1 MDFTCLA
8 LDVPPLLDSSQAW
21 GSERI
26 LEEASS
32 IDAVPR
38 NDEDFSLLSRFEQSF
53 TSQESEFGLDESPEF
68 EDSLCR
74 FAEQIESQRPAL
86 IEASQKARLESF
98 TENPEHE
105 DAEGGTLI
113 SRSSQSKE
121 NDPVTAEIAKGGDAS
136 SPRVPHLSWDCKSI
150 EIDFSNY
157 TITSQAKYEVQ
168 RTFQESKSRSA
179 VNRAVAAVLGN
190 KTANCTLGEVISRMK
205 NFFFQETGESVLS
218 QPMGPFFSNTNFSA
232 EFDGYTQQAG
242 VLEVEKKQGS
252 GYYVGIKLK
261 PLTREVYSHR
271 FNREFGSRFLKLS
284 RPRHFQGSLE
294 RFTLE
299 APLCDAIM
307 RGVDIL
313 GRHWEAIHVSDTP
326 KTDKEADMESSSVI
340 MFAVSGDDIST
351 QTVSQPIKWMISP
364 SQNQDM
370 STAKYNARI
379 KLGFSRTV
387 LVPLENVK
395 IEEEE
400 DIVSAT
406 KCSMTDG
413 CGTATFAVLKAIAE
427 KMGLDYVPSY
437 FQIRHGGRKG
447 LILLDVK
454 NSDSESLQITYR
466 RTQIK
471 FQTRQDLNVEVVDYA
486 RPLKRGKVTS
496 QFLTILHNGGVSK
509 ETLGVLA
516 KEEIEKDGIWELLER
531 AGDPSFV
538 KNFYQSGALKKRRDK
553 DGCLKYAGSMPASAE
568 ERIIQ
573 MVDAGFAVSECLA
586 LKNLISGCNK
596 TRLDSWN
603 DLKFTIS
610 ESTFVKCA
618 PDFKNV
624 LREGEVFLQ
633 FSSGEFVFN
642 GEVLKFLSGR
652 VLVGRSPAYIAS
664 DIQSATAV
672 MSPEVVEA
680 YGDLVDCIVFPT
692 VGEYSLASCLSGGDY
707 DGDTVLVIW
716 DQRVVGPFKSRHPP
730 KPTSLKQGFFKEPT
744 AQDTVGCYLKDNG
757 MDEDATI
764 KAILRAEIPKM
775 LSDSNVGKCTSL
787 HRKVSYYL
795 GIDHPLSIRLA
806 ELACLL
812 LDAPKQGL
820 TLEIEP
826 WRRIQNE
833 VDLLLKNRAEPLY
846 LRKGVTYS
854 RFQYEFQTLETVHVL
869 DYIKG
874 TILGITEAY
883 EQNFKANFPETFT
896 DHDISDFFSE
906 ELEYYTMTAKDPS
919 RSKNA
924 LNPSNEIYEELLSFA
939 KHRLDKIV
947 QECGRM
953 YPGSDFKSFQLQ
965 SKADRELDKANKE
978 KLFAIFQG
986 IVPSTSSENPV
997 LEDWGRSVGEPF
1009 GKWNLLKASA
1019 LFRRCQRNKPML
1031 PFIVA
1036 CPQLC
1041 YLKAIARGQP
1051 FRLVQEAV
1059 YLDMYTRR
1067 PRLDTQSI
1075 DAGASEVKEGSAS
1088 GAGGTQVIS

>member
-1 MDFTCLA
+1 MDFTSLA
-8 LDVPPLLDSSQAW
+8 LDVPLLLDSSQAW
-21 GSERI
+21 GPERI
-26 LEEASS
+26 LEEPSF
-32 IDAVPR
+32 IDTVPR
-38 NDEDFSLLSRFEQSF
+38 NDEGFSLLSRFEQSY
-53 TSQESEFGLDESPEF
+53 TSQESEFGLDDSPEF
-68 EDSLCR
+68 EDLLCG
-74 FAEQIESQRPAL
+74 FAEQIESQRPVL
-86 IEASQKARLESF
+86 IEASQEAQLESF
-98 TENPEHE
+98 IEHPEHE
-105 DAEGGTLI
+105 DAEGETLI
-113 SRSSQSKE
+113 SRSSQNKE
-121 NDPVTAEIAKGGDAS
+121 NDPATAEITKGGDAS
-136 SPRVPHLSWDCKSI
+136 SSRVPHLSWDCKST

-157 TITSQAKYEVQ
+157 TVTSQARYEVE

-190 KTANCTLGEVISRMK
+190 ETANCTLGEVISRMK
-205 NFFFQETGESVLS
+205 KKFFQETGESVLS

-232 EFDGYTQQAG
+232 EFDDYTQQAG
-242 VLEVEKKQGS
+242 ALEVKKKQGS

-284 RPRHFQGSLE
+284 RPRRFQGSFE
-294 RFTLE
+294 RLTLE

-313 GRHWEAIHVSDTP
+313 GRHWEAIHASDIS

-340 MFAVSGDDIST
+340 MFAVSGDDIPT
-351 QTVSQPIKWMISP
+351 QAVSQPIKWLISP
-364 SQNQDM
+364 SQNQKM
-370 STAKYNARI
+370 YTAKYNARI

-395 IEEEE
+395 IEEKK
-400 DIVSAT
+400 DLVSAT
-406 KCSMTDG
+406 ECAMTDG

-447 LILLDVK
+447 LILLDVE
-454 NSDSESLQITYR
+454 NSDSESLRITYR
-466 RTQIK
+466 KTQIK

-486 RPLKRGKVTS
+486 RPLKRGKITP
-496 QFLTILHNGGVSK
+496 QFLTILYNGGVPK

-553 DGCLKYAGSMPASAE
+553 DGCFKYAGSMPASAE

-596 TRLDSWN
+596 GRLDSWN

-610 ESTFVKCA
+610 ESTSVKCA
-618 PDFKNV
+618 PDFKGV
-624 LREGEVFLQ
+624 LGEGEVFLQ
-633 FSSGEFVFN
+633 FSLDGFVVN
-642 GEVLKFLSGR
+642 DRLLKFLSGK

-664 DIQSATAV
+664 DIQSAIAV
-672 MSPEVVEA
+672 TNPEVLKA
-680 YGDLVDCIVFPT
+680 YGNLVDCIVFPT
-692 VGEYSLASCLSGGDY
+692 VGEYSLASRLSGGDY

-716 DQRVVGPFKSRHPP
+716 DQRVVGPFSSRPPP
-730 KPTSLKQGFFKEPT
+730 KPTSVRNHFFKEST
-744 AQDTVGCYLKDNG
+744 EQDKVGCYLKDNE

-775 LSDSNVGKCTSL
+775 LSDSNVGKCTLL
-787 HRKVSYYL
+787 HKKVSYYL

-820 TLEIEP
+820 TLETEP
-826 WRRIQNE
+826 WGDIQNE
-833 VDLLLKNRAEPLY
+833 VSLLLKGRAEPFY
-846 LRKGVTYS
+846 LRKGTTYS
-854 RFQYEFQTLETVHVL
+854 RFQHEVQTFEEVHVL

-874 TILGITEAY
+874 TILGIIEAY
-883 EQNFKANFPETFT
+883 EQNFKAKFPDIFT

-906 ELEYYTMTAKDPS
+906 ELEHYRMTARDPS
-919 RSKNA
+919 RSKDA
-924 LNPSNEIYEELLSFA
+924 RKVSHEIYEELLSFT
-939 KHRLDKIV
+939 KHRLEEIV
-947 QECGRM
+947 NECGRM
-953 YPGSDFKSFQLQ
+953 YQGSDFKSFQPQ

-978 KLFAIFQG
+978 KLFAIFQE
-986 IVPSTSSENPV
+986 IAPSTRSENPV
-997 LEDWGRSVGEPF
+997 LEDWGRSSGEPF

-1019 LFRRCQRNKPML
+1019 LFRRCQGSKPML

-1041 YLKAIARGQP
+1041 YLKASARGQP

-1059 YLDMYTRR
+1059 YLDMYTKR
-1067 PRLDTQSI
+1067 PRVNTQGI
-1075 DAGASEVKEGSAS
+1075 DAEASEVKEGGAS

>member
-1 MDFTCLA
+1 MDFTRLT
-8 LDVPPLLDSSQAW
+8 LDIPLLLDSSQAW
-21 GSERI
+21 GPERI
-26 LEEASS
+26 LEEQSF
-32 IDAVPR
+32 IDTVPR
-38 NDEDFSLLSRFEQSF
+38 NDEGFSLLPQFEQSY
-53 TSQESEFGLDESPEF
+53 TSQESEFGLDDSPEF
-68 EDSLCR
+68 EDLLCG

-86 IEASQKARLESF
+86 IETSQEAQLESF
-98 TENPEHE
+98 MDPEHE
-105 DAEGGTLI
+105 DAEGETLI
-113 SRSSQSKE
+113 SRSSQNKE
-121 NDPVTAEIAKGGDAS
+121 NDPATAEIKGGDAS
-136 SPRVPHLSWDCKSI
+136 SSRVSHLSWDCKST
-150 EIDFSNY
+150 EIDFSSY
-157 TITSQAKYEVQ
+157 TVTSQARYEVE
-168 RTFQESKSRSA
+168 RTFQESKSRGA

-190 KTANCTLGEVISRMK
+190 ETANCTLGEVIGRMK
-205 NFFFQETGESVLS
+205 REFLKETGESVLS

-232 EFDGYTQQAG
+232 EFDDYTQQAG
-242 VLEVEKKQGS
+242 VLEVKKKQGS
-252 GYYVGIKLK
+252 GYYVGVKLK

-284 RPRHFQGSLE
+284 RPRHFQGSLG
-294 RFTLE
+294 RLTLE

-307 RGVDIL
+307 RGMDIL
-313 GRHWEAIHVSDTP
+313 GRHWEAIHASDIS
-326 KTDKEADMESSSVI
+326 KADKEADMESSSVI
-340 MFAVSGDDIST
+340 MFAVSGDDIPT
-351 QTVSQPIKWMISP
+351 QAVSQPIKWMISP
-364 SQNQDM
+364 SQNQEM

-387 LVPLENVK
+387 LVPLENVQIK
-395 IEEEE
+395 EEK
-400 DIVSAT
+400 DLVST
-406 KCSMTDG
+406 IKFPMTDG

-447 LILLDVK
+447 LILLDVE
-454 NSDSESLQITYR
+454 NSDSESLRITYR
-466 RTQIK
+466 KTQIK
-471 FQTRQDLNVEVVDYA
+471 FETRQDLNIEVVDYA
-486 RPLKRGKVTS
+486 RPLKRGKITS

-509 ETLGVLA
+509 ETLGNLA

-553 DGCLKYAGSMPASAE
+553 DGCFKYAGSMPASAE

-573 MVDAGFAVSECLA
+573 MVDAGFAVSECLV

-596 TRLDSWN
+596 NRLDSWN

-610 ESTFVKCA
+610 ESTSVKCA
-618 PDFKNV
+618 PDFKKV

-633 FSSGEFVFN
+633 FSSDGFVFN
-642 GEVLKFLSGR
+642 DKLLKFLSGK

-664 DIQSATAV
+664 DIQSAIAV
-672 MSPEVVEA
+672 MNPEVLEA
-680 YGDLVDCIVFPT
+680 YGDLVDCIVFPI
-692 VGEYSLASCLSGGDY
+692 VGEYSLASRLSGGDY
-707 DGDTVLVIW
+707 DGDSVLVIW
-716 DQRVVGPFKSRHPP
+716 DQRVVEPFSSRLPP
-730 KPTSLKQGFFKEPT
+730 KSTSVRKDLFKEST
-744 AQDTVGCYLKDNG
+744 EQDTVGCYLKDNE

-775 LSDSNVGKCTSL
+775 LSDSNVGICTL
-787 HRKVSYYL
+787 MHKKVSYYL

-820 TLEIEP
+820 TLETER
-826 WRRIQNE
+826 WEKIQNE
-833 VDLLLKNRAEPLY
+833 VDLILKNRAEPLY

-854 RFQYEFQTLETVHVL
+854 RFQHEVQTLESVHVL

-883 EQNFKANFPETFT
+883 EQNFKAKFPDIFT
-896 DHDISDFFSE
+896 DHDISDSFSE
-906 ELEYYTMTAKDPS
+906 ELEYYMMTARDPS

-924 LNPSNEIYEELLSFA
+924 RELSNEIYEELLSFR

-947 QECGRM
+947 KEYGRM
-953 YPGSDFKSFQLQ
+953 YPGSDFKSFQPQ
-965 SKADRELDKANKE
+965 SDRQLDKANKE
-978 KLFAIFQG
+978 KLFAIFQE
-986 IVPSTSSENPV
+986 IAPSTRSENLV
-997 LEDWGRSVGEPF
+997 LEDWGRSAGEPF

-1019 LFRRCQRNKPML
+1019 LFQRCWGSKPML

-1041 YLKAIARGQP
+1041 YLKASARGRP

-1059 YLDMYTRR
+1059 YLDMYTK
-1067 PRLDTQSI
+1067 RLRLNTQVI
-1075 DAGASEVKEGSAS
+1075 DAEASEVKEGGAS
-1088 GAGGTQVIS
+1088 GAGGTRVIS